1 MDASNNGIKFDCVGN
16 FGCVGTRKGWIDHFL
31 KPGMPFLWEIPEIY
45 QRLRFK

>member
-31 KPGMPFLWEIPEIY
+31 KPGMPFYGKSLKFINV
-45 QRLRFK
+45 